1 MHVITVSHSQH
12 VHSHRIT
19 VLNNSVKLVGS
30 QGISSF
36 IISADRTEAHWWKVA
51 LLQQIEI

>member
-12 VHSHRIT
+12 VHSHGIT
-19 VLNNSVKLVGS
+19 VLNNYVKLVGS

-36 IISADRTEAHWWKVA
+36 IISADTTESHW
-51 LLQQIEI
+51 